1 MLRRTHRRRIVAARA
16 RQRGR
21 RGSRR
26 ARGGLAQ
33 LVHALADHGELG
45 RQQSFFSGGG
55 SLRSWTDSAFLATNH
70 PGEHGLVIAMIQGCS
85 GWEESI
91 GEGLWCA
98 NRAAASAAR
107 ASSIPARCGSSGLVA
122 GWRVLEGVG
131 EVVWCSAVAGG
142 GVL

>member
-1 MLRRTHRRRIVAARA
+1 MLRRTHRRRIEAARA

-26 ARGGLAQ
+26 ARGELAQ
-33 LVHALADHGELG
+33 LVHALADLGELG

-122 GWRVLEGVG
+122 GAVG
-131 EVVWCSAVAGG
+131 ARGG
-142 GVL
+142 GVVVRRRNVAGAADL